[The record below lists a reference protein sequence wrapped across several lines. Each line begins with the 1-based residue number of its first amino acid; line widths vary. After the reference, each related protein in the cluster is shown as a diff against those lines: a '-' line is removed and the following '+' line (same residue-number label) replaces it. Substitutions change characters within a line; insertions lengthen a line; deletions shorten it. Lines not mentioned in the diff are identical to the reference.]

1 MRIIL
6 DENIP
11 IDIKKKIKET
21 QDHDKVLDVDETY
34 KGILDLT
41 LVDKMDEEDIMVTRD
56 DELHKNLLNIGRKS
70 VYYDIE
76 KNNIVE
82 VQIKLQYYL
91 KDYDKETVETES
103 KMNDHISGGPNSLL
117 RKRFEELK
125 KENSELKC
133 RINIL
138 EGKLESVLN
147 TVESAFDKKPR

>member
-34 KGILDLT
+34 KGILDLK

-103 KMNDHISGGPNSLL
+103 NMNDHISGGPNSLL